1 MAETFRVPKELHDF
15 KEQLMVD
22 KKSKYTV
29 KEYGI
34 LVELLLR
41 WVKKAPRSVTPAD
54 LELYKRYLSLDRK
67 SAKTTLYLSI
77 KAIQAFYRYLEM
89 DVAKNLKPPKRGE
102 PIPKYL
108 SEGEMAA
115 LLKVAAEDS
124 RDNAMILTL
133 GYTGVRVGELCAL
146 NVEDVDFS
154 EGVIT
159 VKYGKGDKQRIVLI
173 EEKTISALRK
183 YLDRRKAVEGALFLS
198 SRRNRIKPC
207 AVQRLVRK
215 YAKRAGIIKKVTPH
229 VLRHTFATT
238 LLRRGAD
245 IRIIQQI
252 LGHASVATTQIYTH
266 VDDRMLRDAY
276 KKAKP
281 EY

>member
-1 MAETFRVPKELHDF
+1 MGETFRVPKELHDF
-15 KEQLMVD
+15 KEQLTVD
-22 KKSKYTV
+22 KKSKHTV

-108 SEGEMAA
+108 SEAEMAD
-115 LLKVAAEDS
+115 LLKNIGEDA
-124 RDNAMILTL
+124 RDNAIILTL
-133 GYTGVRVGELCAL
+133 GYTGIRVGELCGL
-146 NVEDVDFS
+146 NVEDIDFS

-183 YLDRRKAVEGALFLS
+183 YLDKRKAVEGPLFLS
-198 SRRNRIKPC
+198 SRRNRIMPR
-207 AVQRLVRK
+207 AVQRLVIK
-215 YAKRAGIIKKVTPH
+215 YAKKAGIIKKVTPH

-281 EY
+281 QY

>member
-1 MAETFRVPKELHDF
+1 MGETFRVPKELYDF
-15 KEQLMVD
+15 KEQLTVD

-67 SAKTTLYLSI
+67 NAKTTLYLSI

-108 SEGEMAA
+108 SEAEMAE
-115 LLKVAAEDS
+115 LLKSCEEDS
-124 RDNAMILTL
+124 RDFAMVLTL
-133 GYTGVRVGELCAL
+133 GYTGMRVGELCGL

-154 EGVIT
+154 DGVIT

-173 EEKTISALRK
+173 EEKTGTALRK
-183 YLDRRKAVEGALFLS
+183 YLDKRKAVEGPLFLS
-198 SRRNRIKPC
+198 SRRNRIKPR
-207 AVQRLVRK
+207 AVQRIVCK
-215 YAKRAGIIKKVTPH
+215 YAKKAGIIKKVTPH

-245 IRIIQQI
+245 IRIIQQL

-281 EY
+281 QY